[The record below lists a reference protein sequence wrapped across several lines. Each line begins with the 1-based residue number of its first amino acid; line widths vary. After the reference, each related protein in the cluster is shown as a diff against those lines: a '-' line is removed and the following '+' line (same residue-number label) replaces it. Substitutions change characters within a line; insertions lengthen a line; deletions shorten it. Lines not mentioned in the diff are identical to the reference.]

1 MRVLR
6 FIRIVSVVVRH
17 GLDEFLPAGI
27 ARSLIGGV
35 FVWRNFDEP
44 RAVRLRRALE
54 SLGPIFVKFGQLLST
69 RPDLVP
75 GDIARELAKLQDNVP
90 PFAEH
95 QVVAILE
102 EAFTIDNSTG
112 VDGATGQTWHD
123 VFSAFEMVPVA
134 AASIAQVH
142 FATMG
147 AGKLDGRHVAVKLI
161 RPDVHALIGKDI
173 GLLYVVADLV
183 EAVFED
189 GKRLRPREVV
199 AEFDKSIHDELDL
212 VREASNASTLRRNFA
227 DGTLLYVPEVF
238 FDYTSP
244 NVMVMERIDA
254 IQVNDIA
261 QLHAHNIDLAR
272 LATDGVKI
280 FFTQVFRD
288 GFFHAD
294 MHPGNIFVG
303 RNGIYSGVDFG
314 IMGTLSDA
322 DKSYLARNFAAF
334 FERDYKAVAMAHI
347 EAGWVPKQT
356 RVDEFE
362 AAIRSVCEP
371 IFDKPLNE
379 IYFGN
384 VLLRLFDVSRRF
396 KMEIQP
402 QLVLL
407 QKTLLQVEG
416 LGRQLYPQLD
426 LRPVA
431 QPILKQWMDEQI
443 GWRGL
448 VRQLRKEG
456 ALWTATVPQL
466 PRLIHRALENNPS
479 DRLAAIE
486 AAVERVNRTQRL
498 QSVLLASL
506 VCVLGFIA
514 AVYLYLLLFWG
525 S

>member
-1 MRVLR
+1 MRLLR
-6 FIRIVSVVVRH
+6 FLKISVVVVRY
-17 GLDEFLPAGI
+17 GLDEFLPKGGL
-27 ARSLIGGV
+27 RSLIKGA
-35 FVWRNFDEP
+35 FFWRSMPEP
-44 RAVRLRRALE
+44 RARRLRLALE
-54 SLGPIFVKFGQLLST
+54 ALGPIFVKFGQLLST

-75 GDIARELAKLQDNVP
+75 GDIAAELAGLQDQVP
-90 PFAEH
+90 PFGETEVLQMLDRAY
-95 QVVAILE
+95 
-102 EAFTIDNSTG
+102 SG
-112 VDGATGQTWHD
+112 GTGQGWRE
-123 VFSAFEMVPVA
+123 VFSAFDMTPVA
-134 AASIAQVH
+134 SASIAQVH
-142 FATMG
+142 FAILARG
-147 AGKLDGRHVAVKLI
+147 RLAGREVAVKIL
-161 RPDVHALIGKDI
+161 RPDIHEVIGKDI
-173 GLLYVVADLV
+173 GLLYVAADLI
-183 EAVFED
+183 ESIFDD
-189 GKRLRPREVV
+189 GARLRPAEVV

-227 DGTLLYVPEVF
+227 DGKLLYVPEVF
-238 FDYTSP
+238 FDFTTRD
-244 NVMVMERIDA
+244 VMVMERIDA
-254 IQVNDIA
+254 IPVNDVA
-261 QLHAHNIDLAR
+261 QLAAHNIDLAR

-303 RNGIYSGVDFG
+303 RDGIYAGVDFG

-322 DKSYLARNFAAF
+322 DKNYLARNFAAF
-334 FERDYKAVAMAHI
+334 FERDYKAVAVAHI
-347 EAGWVPKQT
+347 DAGWVPRHT

-431 QPILKQWMDEQI
+431 QPILKKWMDEQI

-448 VRQLRKEG
+448 VKQLQSEG
-456 ALWTATVPQL
+456 PLWTATLPQL
-466 PRLIHRALENNPS
+466 PRLVHRALAANPTE
-479 DRLAAIE
+479 RLAAIE
-486 AAVERVNRTQRL
+486 AAIERVNRTQQR
-498 QSVLLASL
+498 QSGILLVLVTILALLA
-506 VCVLGFIA
+506 GA
-514 AVYLYLLLFWG
+514 YLYLLLFWAV
-525 S
+525 

>member
-1 MRVLR
+1 MQLLR
-6 FIRIVSVVVRH
+6 LFRIASVVVRY
-17 GLDEFLPAGI
+17 GLDEFLPTGATRATI
-27 ARSLIGGV
+27 RALFFWRS
-35 FVWRNFDEP
+35 FDST
-44 RAVRLRRALE
+44 RAVRLRKALE
-54 SLGPIFVKFGQLLST
+54 ALGPIFIKFGQLLST

-75 GDIARELAKLQDNVP
+75 ADIAKELARLQDNVP
-90 PFAEH
+90 PFEESK
-95 QVVAILE
+95 VVSMLQA
-102 EAFTIDNSTG
+102 AFDTRSINEPADAG
-112 VDGATGQTWHD
+112 RTWRD
-123 VFSAFEMVPVA
+123 VFASFEMVPVA

-147 AGKLDGRHVAVKLI
+147 AGKLSGREVAVKLI
-161 RPDVHALIGKDI
+161 RPDIHSVIKKDV
-173 GLLYVVADLV
+173 GLLYAIADLAEV
-183 EAVFED
+183 VLED
-189 GKRLRPREVV
+189 GKRLRPREVI

-212 VREASNASTLRRNFA
+212 VREAANASTLRRNFA
-227 DGTLLYVPEVF
+227 DGKLLYVPEVF
-238 FDYTSP
+238 FDYTTPS
-244 NVMVMERIDA
+244 VMVMERIDA
-254 IQVNDIA
+254 IQVNDVE
-261 QLHAHNIDLAR
+261 QLKAHNIDLAR
-272 LATDGVKI
+272 LATDGVRI

-303 RNGIYSGVDFG
+303 KNGIYSGVDFG

-322 DKSYLARNFAAF
+322 DKTYLARNFAAF
-334 FERDYKAVAMAHI
+334 FERDYKAVAVAHV
-347 EAGWVPKQT
+347 EAGWVPRDT

-396 KMEIQP
+396 RMEIQP

-448 VRQLRKEG
+448 VRQIREEG
-456 ALWTATVPQL
+456 VLWSSTIPQL
-466 PRLIHRALENNPS
+466 PRLIHRTLENSPS
-479 DRLAAIE
+479 ERLASIE
-486 AAVERVNRTQRL
+486 AAINRVNNTQRW
-498 QSVLLASL
+498 QSALIASL
-506 VCVLGFIA
+506 VGLFALVA
-514 AVYLYLLLFWG
+514 AAYVYLLLVWG

>member
-1 MRVLR
+1 MRL
-6 FIRIVSVVVRH
+6 IRLFRIAKVVVQH
-17 GLDEFLPAGI
+17 GLDEFLPRGALRWTI
-27 ARSLIGGV
+27 RTVFFWRSLSS
-35 FVWRNFDEP
+35 P
-44 RAVRLRRALE
+44 RALRLRTALE
-54 SLGPIFVKFGQLLST
+54 SLGPIFVKFGQILST

-75 GDIARELAKLQDNVP
+75 ADIAHELARLQDRVP
-90 PFAEH
+90 PFGEAD
-95 QVVAILE
+95 VTKALC
-102 EAFTIDNSTG
+102 EAFDNN
-112 VDGATGQTWHD
+112 VQTWRD
-123 VFSAFEMVPVA
+123 IFSTFDMTPIAS
-134 AASIAQVH
+134 ASIAQVH
-142 FATMG
+142 FATI
-147 AGKLDGRHVAVKLI
+147 AEDNPVGKQGGRDVAVKIL
-161 RPDVHALIGKDI
+161 RPDIQQVIGKDI
-173 GLLYVVADLV
+173 GLLYVVADLI
-183 EAVFED
+183 EIVFED
-189 GKRLRPREVV
+189 GERLRPKEVV

-212 VREASNASTLRRNFA
+212 IREAANASTLRRNFA

-238 FDYTSP
+238 FDFTSR
-244 NVMVMERIDA
+244 NLMVMERIDA
-254 IQVNDIA
+254 IQVNDVA
-261 QLHAHNIDLAR
+261 QLKAHNIDLAR

-288 GFFHAD
+288 GYFHAD

-322 DKSYLARNFAAF
+322 DKHYLARNFAAF
-334 FERDYKAVAMAHI
+334 FERDYKAVAVAHI
-347 EAGWVPKQT
+347 EAGWVPKAT

-431 QPILKQWMDEQI
+431 QPILKEWMDEQI
-443 GWRGL
+443 GMRGL
-448 VRQLRKEG
+448 LRQIRKEG
-456 ALWTATVPQL
+456 ALWTEMIPQL
-466 PRLIHRALENNPS
+466 PRLVHRALENNPS
-479 DRLAAIE
+479 ERLAAIE
-486 AAVERVNRTQRL
+486 QAVERVNRTQRL
-498 QSVLLASL
+498 QTIL
-506 VCVLGFIA
+506 IA
-514 AVYLYLLLFWG
+514 ALVGIFGSVVALYLYLLLFWT
-525 S
+525 